1 MITSIGADAL
11 PFNHLLQKTF
21 RPFKSFKKTKKIL
34 MIEDDLDMAELIIGT
49 LKMRY
54 HCTIDVA
61 QDPFEAMNLIA
72 DKFYDLIILD
82 WQLPGLNGTET
93 LVQAEKVLKLEPII
107 PIQWDQSKVPVVI
120 FTSSKKNECL
130 PRRTKHFD
138 YVGFV
143 SKSQPISSV
152 INALGEYI
160 EAEKKFRYQTA

>member
-1 MITSIGADAL
+1 MITLPVSEML
-11 PFNHLLQKTF
+11 PFNHFTQKTF

-34 MIEDDLDMAELIIGT
+34 MIEDDLDMAELIISS

-54 HCTIDVA
+54 HCAIDVA
-61 QDPFEAMNLIA
+61 QDPFEAMNLMT

-93 LVQAEKVLKLEPII
+93 LVQAEKGLKLEPSI

-130 PRRTKHFD
+130 PRRTKHFN
-138 YVGFV
+138 YVGFI
-143 SKSQPISSV
+143 SKSQPLNSV
-152 INALGEYI
+152 IEAMGEYLQD
-160 EAEKKFRYQTA
+160 EKTFRYQTA